1 MAIVKANYEKTLW
14 QRMKQSKESY
24 VLMAP
29 YIIFFFVFTILPII
43 ITFLLS
49 FSYFNMLQP
58 PQWRGWLNYE
68 RLLLDDDVFLIAA
81 RNTLIFGFITGPL
94 SYFIC
99 VLFAWFINDLGPR
112 IRTFMTLLFYAP
124 SISGNMYVIWSFIF
138 SGDTYGLVN
147 GFLMKF
153 GFIKEPVQWLN
164 DPKYNLTIIIIV
176 QLWLSLGAGFLAF
189 IAGLQSVDKNLYEAG
204 TVDGIKNRW
213 QELWYITLPSMVPQL
228 MFGAVMQII
237 ISFTLSDV
245 SMTLAGFPS
254 TKYSAHTIPI
264 HIIDYGMVRY
274 EMGYASAIAVVLL
287 LGMVILN
294 KIIFSLLRRVSN
306 D

>member
-1 MAIVKANYEKTLW
+1 MPVVRARYGKSLW
-14 QRMKQSKESY
+14 QRMKESKESY
-24 VLMAP
+24 ILMAP
-29 YIIFFFVFTILPII
+29 YMLFFLVFTILPIVITI
-43 ITFLLS
+43 ILS
-49 FSYFNMLQP
+49 FTYFNMLQP

-68 RLLLDDDVFLIAA
+68 RLFLDDDVFLVAA
-81 RNTLIFGFITGPL
+81 RNTLVFGFITGPL

-99 VLFAWFINDLGPR
+99 VLFAWFINDLRPR

-147 GFLMKF
+147 GFLLRF
-153 GFIKEPVQWLN
+153 GFIREPVQWFN
-164 DPKYNLTIIIIV
+164 DPRYNLTIIIIV

-204 TVDGIKNRW
+204 TMDGIKNRW

-237 ISFTLSDV
+237 VSFTLSDV

-254 TKYSAHTIPI
+254 TNYSAHTIPI

-287 LGMVILN
+287 LGMILLNRVI
-294 KIIFSLLRRVSN
+294 FAFLRRLTH